1 MTIGKRKGY
10 TAKGAGAQPGNE
22 ATKKVGG
29 SLSKSDHFYLQE
41 AFGVGADPG
50 AAPQPWV
57 ASGGIVSDYVEPG
70 PGNVY
75 RSHLFT
81 GSGTFAVTAVGS
93 SGTVDYLIIAGG
105 GGGGGAYEA
114 GGGGAG
120 GYRATTPE
128 GPGGP
133 SPNAEN
139 AYAVSVGNYT
149 VTVGG
154 GGNGGVNLQ

>member
-75 RSHLFT
+75 RSHLFLCQ
-81 GSGTFAVTAVGS
+81 
-93 SGTVDYLIIAGG
+93 Y
-105 GGGGGAYEA
+105 
-114 GGGGAG
+114 
-120 GYRATTPE
+120 
-128 GPGGP
+128 
-133 SPNAEN
+133 
-139 AYAVSVGNYT
+139 
-149 VTVGG
+149 
-154 GGNGGVNLQ
+154 